1 MEDNVVDDDT
11 AMVEGLNLREKDVA
25 LNAGG
30 DELNSPTN
38 TFSLR
43 LLWLINM
50 VEGIIATTVVMFLF
64 TAVTTAKAVSYYFL
78 NFYE

>member
-1 MEDNVVDDDT
+1 M
-11 AMVEGLNLREKDVA
+11 GSIRLLNMYLREKDVA

-43 LLWLINM
+43 LLVSDVFIMDKAACRLEFEYITIAS
-50 VEGIIATTVVMFLF
+50 IIRTVKEV
-64 TAVTTAKAVSYYFL
+64 K
-78 NFYE
+78 